1 MKGRSGGDV
10 YGAYGSYSYGRGGS
24 VGYLH
29 NLLSQGFKAHPCF

>member
-24 VGYLH
+24 VGGSRHIPASRRRDY
-29 NLLSQGFKAHPCF
+29 NY